1 MRMVDMGM
9 VDKGRVTEGREN
21 ERIGDRGEE
30 RVMEG

>member
-1 MRMVDMGM
+1 MRLVDMGL